1 MTNESIQTL
10 IDSNNL
16 TLSCVFVPFSQSRN
30 KDEKNLSLNWKVT
43 LLRNGKEVLTTD
55 YMQGIGHAPSYKKP
69 AKFNNG
75 KIDEYITRQAQKFEA
90 ENGTIAIFSAYSE
103 TVCRSKHPIPQ
114 PDIKDVLYSLVLDSN
129 VLNYP
134 EFEEWASDCGY
145 ETDSRKAES
154 IYRDCLK
161 NALKLRG
168 SLGESIL
175 AQLSEAFQDY

>member
-10 IDSNNL
+10 IESNSL

-30 KDEKNLSLNWKVT
+30 KDEKHLSLNWKVT

-55 YMQGIGHAPSYKKP
+55 YSQGIGHAPSYKISDKYM
-69 AKFNNG
+69 AMKA
-75 KIDEYITRQAQKFEA
+75 QAFEA
-90 ENGTIAIFSAYSE
+90 ETGIID
-103 TVCRSKHPIPQ
+103 
-114 PDIKDVLYSLVLDSN
+114 PDIKDVLYSLILDSN

-161 NALKLRG
+161 NALKMRG
-168 SLGESIL
+168 SLGESLL